1 MTVGDSLQRRSTLG
15 SADYQQGWFVS
26 LYEGNVGV
34 AAAGTDAAPVY
45 DTVIHGASTKSNA
58 ALYETA
64 TDETLTAQPEYDI
77 PVEATAQAQEY
88 EVPVQATTQPLYD
101 TLEHATV
108 QPQEYDIP
116 AEATA
121 QPVYETTAEAMAQPQ
136 EYDIPMQAAQAQ
148 EYEVP
153 MQATAQPQEYDI
165 PMQAMA
171 QLQDY
176 EIPMQAAQ
184 AQEYEVPMQA
194 TAQVVYDTPA
204 YATAQNLRWATG
216 AYESGAE
223 MATHWDSSVYNT
235 NA

>member
-34 AAAGTDAAPVY
+34 AAAGTNAGPVY

-64 TDETLTAQPEYDI
+64 TDEMLTAQPEYDI

-88 EVPVQATTQPLYD
+88 EVPVQATAQAQEYEVPLQATAQPLYD

-121 QPVYETTAEAMAQPQ
+121 QPVYETTAEATAQPQ

-153 MQATAQPQEYDI
+153 M
-165 PMQAMA
+165 
-171 QLQDY
+171 L
-176 EIPMQAAQ
+176 
-184 AQEYEVPMQA
+184 A

-204 YATAQNLRWATG
+204 YATVQNLRWATG